1 MEEVLLRFC
10 HIGKQIFEEL
20 DNGSLTKCR
29 EVNESWRGFIDVEK
43 IVPFRIIKSFTNVP
57 DTYLKKNFAKVDL
70 DSVTELVKNIQ
81 HVCSEVH
88 NEQRNFT
95 VRSGPGSR
103 VGSLRVLFIERE
115 KDGKKLKTI
124 RRLINEDLF
133 LTPICKPMPVPIELD
148 ENLLANLNTGKLF
161 LNYENNVSESHPMN
175 LSNGDG
181 ETILHIA
188 AKNGYLDV
196 CKLIAENI
204 EEKNPQDYRGRTP
217 LQMAEDNDQSSVV
230 EYFKSLTRK
239 SCPYCPAIRLSRLMQ
254 NHIRQEH
261 PEKFS
266 IKRKGEINPSL
277 QKTNIKESPSN
288 IQHEERNIK
297 EVFVD
302 ILDIFTATL
311 ARLRIGVKSANVLY
325 IGCKDLWEYLGILG
339 TLPSNANYNLHVL
352 NLDTWLTL
360 LKNMDINYELTDKEV
375 REMNIDFYNATN
387 ALKKFQ
393 NSNSKEEQ
401 YEC

>member
-10 HIGKQIFEEL
+10 HIGKKIFEEL
-20 DNGSLTKCR
+20 ENGSLTKCR
-29 EVNESWRGFIDVEK
+29 EVNEPWRGFIDVEK
-43 IVPFRIIKSFTNVP
+43 IVPFRIIKSLTNVP
-57 DTYLKKNFAKVDL
+57 DAYLKKNFSKVDL

-81 HVCSEVH
+81 HVYSEVH
-88 NEQRNFT
+88 SEQLIFS
-95 VRSGPGSR
+95 VRSE
-103 VGSLRVLFIERE
+103 LRFDRLIYGERE

-124 RRLINEDLF
+124 RKPIIGGLF
-133 LTPICKPMPVPIELD
+133 LTTMSNPKPVPIEPD
-148 ENLLANLNTGKLF
+148 ENLLANLSVGNLF
-161 LNYENNVSESHPMN
+161 LNYKADVMCVSESNPIN
-175 LSNGDG
+175 ISNGFG
-181 ETILHIA
+181 ETALHFA
-188 AKNGYLDV
+188 AKNGYLNV

-204 EEKNPQDYRGRTP
+204 REKNPQNCWGVTP
-217 LQMAEDNDQSSVV
+217 LHRAERNDQSSVV
-230 EYFKSLTRK
+230 EYFKSLNRK
-239 SCPYCPAIRLSRLMQ
+239 SCPYCPAVRLSRLMQ

-277 QKTNIKESPSN
+277 QKTNIKESLSN
-288 IQHEERNIK
+288 IQHEERNIGK
-297 EVFVD
+297 VFVD
-302 ILDIFTATL
+302 ILDIFTVTL

-352 NLDTWLTL
+352 ELDTWLTL

-393 NSNSKEEQ
+393 KSNSKENQ
-401 YEC
+401 YEG